1 MTELIAILVW
11 KLVGAV
17 IGYVIPWFDAV
28 GYVVYLH
35 PEDPETGGVR
45 EALKAKKFVR
55 AIKDIA
61 LLLGKPL
68 RFMHRSI
75 YFTAAFLAISVFVL
89 TSTGSVIG
97 KGVIAGLGL
106 HMLLA
111 MIPYRTSF
119 HEIRTRFFWG
129 LAESVSERSLQL
141 LVGLIAIIVLLA
153 FAL

>member
-1 MTELIAILVW
+1 MTELVAVFVW
-11 KLVGAV
+11 KLIGAV

-28 GYVVYLH
+28 GFALFLH
-35 PEDPETGGVR
+35 PDDPDTSVVR
-45 EALKAKKFVR
+45 EAVRTKKFAS
-55 AIKDIA
+55 AIKDVA

-75 YFTAAFLAISVFVL
+75 YFSAAFLALGVFVL
-89 TSTGSVIG
+89 TSTGSLIG

-119 HEIRTRFFWG
+119 HELRTRFFWG
-129 LAESVSERSLQL
+129 LADTVSERSIQV
-141 LVGLIAIIVLLA
+141 LVGLIAVIVLLA

>member
-1 MTELIAILVW
+1 MIELISVIVW

-17 IGYVIPWFDAV
+17 IGYVIPWFDVV

-35 PEDPETGGVR
+35 PDDPETGEVR
-45 EALKAKKFVR
+45 TAFKSKKYIHAV
-55 AIKDIA
+55 KEMA

-75 YFTAAFLAISVFVL
+75 YFFAAFLALSVFVL
-89 TSTGSVIG
+89 TSTGSLIG
-97 KGVIAGLGL
+97 KGVIAGLGM

-111 MIPYRTSF
+111 MIPYRTSL

-129 LAESVSERSLQL
+129 LAEHVSERALQV
-141 LVGLIAIIVLLA
+141 LVGLIALIVVLA
-153 FAL
+153 FVV